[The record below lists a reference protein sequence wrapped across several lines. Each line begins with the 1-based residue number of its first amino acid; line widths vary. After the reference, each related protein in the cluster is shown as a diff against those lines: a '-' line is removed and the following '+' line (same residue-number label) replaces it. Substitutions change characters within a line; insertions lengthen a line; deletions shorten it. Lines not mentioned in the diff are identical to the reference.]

1 MRLAIDTAKGHAG
14 RVRVLF
20 VVDATEIRRT
30 DVPVFPGVRDLMRR
44 KRVDAMTGVRPFPG
58 SEWIHGAFGGHP
70 IPGGTRQNVAHQQGR
85 VRLAPMLPAEEV
97 YLLSDP
103 QTSGGLLMF
112 VPEAK
117 AEALCEALR
126 ATGEGAWRIGR
137 TLAAGDLEMQRITVI

>member
-1 MRLAIDTAKGHAG
+1 
-14 RVRVLF
+14 
-20 VVDATEIRRT
+20 
-30 DVPVFPGVRDLMRR
+30 
-44 KRVDAMTGVRPFPG
+44 
-58 SEWIHGAFGGHP
+58 
-70 IPGGTRQNVAHQQGR
+70 
-85 VRLAPMLPAEEV
+85 MLPAEEV

-126 ATGEGAWRIGR
+126 AAGEGAWRIGR